1 MGRNAPEELKGRN
14 VPEESDSLIQPP
26 VKQLRRK
33 SAKLWTVLVWLALW
47 QGASMLFAQELLLP
61 SPVTAF
67 RRLAELLLTDTF
79 RQSVVHSSG
88 RILGGFTLGCF
99 SGIACAIPA
108 GMFPWFREL
117 LTPPVTVIRAVPV
130 ASFVILS
137 MVWLNART
145 LVVFIAFIMTFPP
158 VYLGVCEGI
167 AQTDQNLLEMAR
179 IFRVPFLRR
188 VRGIYLPRILPYLRT
203 AVSVSMGL
211 CWKAGTAAEVIGL
224 PRASLGER
232 LYYAKVYF
240 LTADLFAWTAVI
252 IVLSACFERFF
263 LWILDALNILCN
275 KW

>member
-179 IFRVPFLRR
+179 IFHVPIP
-188 VRGIYLPRILPYLRT
+188 VHIPYT
-203 AVSVSMGL
+203 AVSAHSGFGIHGSLLEGGYGGGSDWFTPCVTR
-211 CWKAGTAAEVIGL
+211 GTAL
-224 PRASLGER
+224 LCKS
-232 LYYAKVYF
+232 
-240 LTADLFAWTAVI
+240 
-252 IVLSACFERFF
+252 VLSDSGFIRVDSGYHRSVSVF
-263 LWILDALNILCN
+263 
-275 KW
+275 